1 VPRLSDPLRVTLGR
15 IAVVMTMAREPWWII
30 TGVAAVLHGIET
42 PVADVDVL
50 LGMDDAREV
59 LGRLGLPLAPGMPSP
74 RYRSELFATWREA
87 PLPVELMAG
96 FAVKGPAGWAVVAPV
111 TRERVEVDGAVLFMP
126 AVGSWWRCWNRWGGP
141 RIWTGCACSG
151 ADGDRHGG
159 RSHDGEG
166 RCAWPPF
173 AVSGVACATPVRA
186 AA

>member
-1 VPRLSDPLRVTLGR
+1 MGVSAPRLSDPLRVTLGR
-15 IAVVMTMAREPWWII
+15 IAAVMAMAREPWWII
-30 TGVAAVLHGIET
+30 TGAAAALHGIET

-126 AVGSWWRCWNRWGGP
+126 DR
-141 RIWTGCACSG
+141 G
-151 ADGDRHGG
+151 ALVAMLEALGRPKDLDR
-159 RSHDGEG
+159 
-166 RCAWPPF
+166 
-173 AVSGVACATPVRA
+173 VRLLRG
-186 AA
+186 